1 MSAYDVFI
9 TYTKASGKGNKKR
22 QEVIECMDMMEA
34 TTTRLDRQDDPDVE
48 NIVIRPAERN
58 DFPFDDPELFMD

>member
-1 MSAYDVFI
+1 MSKYEVCI
-9 TYTKASGKGNKKR
+9 TYTKASGKGNKR
-22 QEVIECMDMMEA
+22 REEVIICEDMMEA

-48 NIVIRPAERN
+48 KIVIRPYESN

>member
-1 MSAYDVFI
+1 
-9 TYTKASGKGNKKR
+9 
-22 QEVIECMDMMEA
+22 MMEA